1 MAQDATGQ
9 ISEEIVV
16 EGARL
21 SVRLSRL
28 GPPGGAPVLL
38 VPGLGASPLAFSLH
52 DRRSLVSTLHA
63 SGRSPWQ
70 VDFRLGWRSPR
81 QDAMALVHALETA
94 LAELRRHLGQPVEQ
108 VDAIGHSLGGILLL
122 ALAADGVP
130 FRRLVTLASAVDFSL
145 GRAALPRALSLAPRG
160 IGPLALGPLKAGARL
175 AGGLPTQGIASLA
188 APLWGRG
195 LDLPIE
201 RDQFHPGTTPGPIS
215 RRMMREG
222 VRDMPLAL
230 LLDLADLFSRRGLS
244 LGPHRRAL
252 RDALDQ
258 VASPVLMVAARQD
271 RQCPLEAV
279 RDAVARLPR
288 GQLLEVGGDGRPGQ
302 GYGHVDLMT
311 GSPAPEQVFDPIT
324 RFLDAADETL

>member
-1 MAQDATGQ
+1 MANDVSGQ
-9 ISEEIVV
+9 LSEEIVV
-16 EGARL
+16 ESSSLSLRL
-21 SVRLSRL
+21 GRL
-28 GPPGGAPVLL
+28 GPPAESAVLL

-52 DRRSLVSTLHA
+52 DRRSLVSTLIA
-63 SGRSPWQ
+63 NGRSPWQ
-70 VDFRLGWRSPR
+70 VDFQLSWRSPR
-81 QDAMALVHALETA
+81 QDAMALVHALQAA
-94 LAELRRHLGQPVEQ
+94 LAELRRHLGQPIEA

-130 FRRLVTLASAVDFSL
+130 FRRLVTLASAVDFNL
-145 GRAALPRALSLAPRG
+145 GRAAPPRALSLAPRG
-160 IGPLALGPLKAGARL
+160 VGPLAFGPLKSGARR
-175 AGGLPTQGIASLA
+175 AGGLPTQGLASWA

-244 LGPHRRAL
+244 LGPHGRAL

-258 VASPVLMVAARQD
+258 VVPPVLMVAARQD

-279 RDAVARLPR
+279 RAAAARLPR
-288 GQLLEVGGDGRPGQ
+288 GRLLEVGGEGRKGE
-302 GYGHVDLMT
+302 GYGHVDLLT

-324 RFLDAADETL
+324 RFLDAADDAV